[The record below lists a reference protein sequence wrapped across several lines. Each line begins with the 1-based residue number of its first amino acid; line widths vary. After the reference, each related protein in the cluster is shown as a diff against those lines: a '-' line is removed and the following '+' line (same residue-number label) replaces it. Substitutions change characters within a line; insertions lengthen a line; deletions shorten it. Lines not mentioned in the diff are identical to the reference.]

1 MFEWLFGV
9 RDDSWKEQLEESIIE
24 RLIEIEIERQETV
37 NQYRTELEEV
47 TKRQQEAIRDHKEK
61 VRELDA
67 KHLDSIIECNDYI
80 KELRERVDKLEIEVY
95 RKKR

>member
-1 MFEWLFGV
+1 MFKWLFGV
-9 RDDSWKEQLEESIIE
+9 RDDSWKEQLDESTIE
-24 RLIEIEIERQETV
+24 RLKEIEIESRESA
-37 NQYRTELEEV
+37 NQYRIELEEV
-47 TKRQQEAIRDHKEK
+47 TKRHQEAIRDHKEK